1 MIADDDRFVRHMN
14 GDAIERERYRALKQ
28 TLRPLRPHFAG
39 KRVLDFGASYGLS
52 ACALAEL
59 GAASVVGV
67 EPDAQR
73 VTRGCEIIADLRLD
87 ARISLHHVA
96 DTRRL
101 ELPDESVDVVL
112 ANAVLEHIPQPRR
125 QHVGEVW
132 RVLRAGGV
140 LIVNETPNKYLP
152 WDFHTTG
159 LPLINWLP
167 KPMARTVAVAAG
179 RFRAD
184 QDWDHSGWR
193 GVGYYELVR
202 AIPGPYRMT
211 HERTR
216 VRHRVFRALGMPAS
230 LLDPYPTYIVRK
242 VHAR

>member
-1 MIADDDRFVRHMN
+1 MADDAFVRHVHGN
-14 GDAIERERYRALKQ
+14 PVEQERYRSLKVALRS
-28 TLRPLRPHFAG
+28 LRSYFAG

-52 ACALAEL
+52 ACVLAEL

-67 EPDAQR
+67 EPDASR
-73 VTRGCEIIADLRLD
+73 VTRGREIIAALGLTD
-87 ARISLHHVA
+87 RISLHHIE

-101 ELPDESVDVVL
+101 ELADESVEVVL
-112 ANAVLEHIPQPRR
+112 ANAVLEHIPQPRHD
-125 QHVGEVW
+125 HVGEVW
-132 RVLRAGGV
+132 RVLSRDGV
-140 LIVNETPNKYLP
+140 LIVNETPNKYIP
-152 WDFHTTG
+152 WDFHTTN

-167 KPMARTVAVAAG
+167 KSLARVVAVATG

-202 AIPGPYRMT
+202 AIPGHYRMT
-211 HERTR
+211 HELTRTR
-216 VRHRVFRALGMPAS
+216 HRFFLALGMPSS

-242 VHAR
+242 LGVR